1 MLKWINPLYWG
12 YSLAMLIREWED
24 RQKAEQLLY
33 QAELMFEEAL
43 HMQEGR
49 LKDATNKVANELVEQ
64 ADRLTDRYL

>member
-1 MLKWINPLYWG
+1 
-12 YSLAMLIREWED
+12 MLIREWED